1 MRHRKR
7 DLTAPVKSNL
17 TLRFTDDRLTS
28 FAGLELFR
36 QFLHGIQFSKRLRY
50 HLRKCDPSGDF
61 SSVGMVR
68 LLVAMFLVGA
78 SRLGHVAYLS
88 GDPLV
93 HRFCG
98 LKLLPGE
105 RTLSRWLSRCSAS
118 VRSALHAL
126 NTDVLSGTLD
136 RLNLRRLTVD
146 VDGTVLS
153 TGLHVQRAFRGYNP
167 HRRKVPSYY
176 PITAFLAQT
185 AQFLR
190 VQNRSGNVHD
200 GKASLPFLRDLFR
213 QLHHMA
219 PKALLEIRLD
229 GAFFRKE
236 IVAFLEPRAEYAI
249 RVPFYTWLDL
259 QGLVQERKRWKHIR
273 SDLHAFQATVFIPTW
288 NRSVRVAIYRKRVF
302 HKTRKNFQLDLFDP
316 SNGTWEYSAIA
327 TNKKLGLKA
336 LWSFLA
342 GRGAHEK
349 AIGEL
354 KSGYAF
360 DTIPT
365 QNHAGNS
372 AWQILSTLAYN
383 LVAGF
388 QIQTGAPM
396 RTKTRKRT
404 SLFVLKSIFTLRYEV
419 LSRAGILQR
428 PHGQPTLTL
437 SENLPARRT
446 FETLNAKLA
455 QAA

>member
-1 MRHRKR
+1 
-7 DLTAPVKSNL
+7 
-17 TLRFTDDRLTS
+17 
-28 FAGLELFR
+28 
-36 QFLHGIQFSKRLRY
+36 
-50 HLRKCDPSGDF
+50 
-61 SSVGMVR
+61 
-68 LLVAMFLVGA
+68 
-78 SRLGHVAYLS
+78 
-88 GDPLV
+88 
-93 HRFCG
+93 
-98 LKLLPGE
+98 
-105 RTLSRWLSRCSAS
+105 
-118 VRSALHAL
+118 
-126 NTDVLSGTLD
+126 
-136 RLNLRRLTVD
+136 
-146 VDGTVLS
+146 
-153 TGLHVQRAFRGYNP
+153 
-167 HRRKVPSYY
+167 
-176 PITAFLAQT
+176 
-185 AQFLR
+185 
-190 VQNRSGNVHD
+190 
-200 GKASLPFLRDLFR
+200 
-213 QLHHMA
+213 MA